1 LIVPQ
6 CVSGNTLAPMSATKT
21 EILIPIKSFADA
33 KLRLAPN
40 LDAAR
45 RRELA
50 MAMADRV
57 ITAASPHP
65 VSVVCDNDEVAAF
78 ATERNATV
86 IWCPERGLNAAVTE
100 GVSHLRDLGVSE
112 VVVSHADLPLA
123 TSFDELI
130 GWSGVTLVPDR
141 HMRGTNV
148 AIVPTSA
155 PFVWSYGVGS
165 LSRHRAEALR
175 LGIPLRTKRIPS
187 LGWDVDFPED
197 LLLPEIGA
205 ASDGDLTRDLLSSL
219 ATP

>member
-1 LIVPQ
+1 
-6 CVSGNTLAPMSATKT
+6 MSATKT

-50 MAMADRV
+50 KAMADRV

-65 VSVVCDNDEVAAF
+65 VSVVCDDDEVAAF
-78 ATERNATV
+78 ATKRNAAV

-100 GVSHLRDLGVSE
+100 GVAHLRDLDVSE
-112 VVVSHADLPLA
+112 VVVSHADLPMA
-123 TSFDELI
+123 ISFDELI
-130 GWSGVTLVPDR
+130 GWTGVTLVPDR

-148 AIVPTSA
+148 ATVPTNV
-155 PFVWSYGVGS
+155 PFEWSYGVGS

-175 LGIPLRTKRIPS
+175 LGVPLRIKRIPS

-197 LLLPEIGA
+197 LLLPETEA
-205 ASDGDLTRDLLSSL
+205 APDGDPARDLLSSF
-219 ATP
+219 ASP